1 MLKWAVSGF
10 YWAQQRNMRESRDH
24 FLRVS
29 FDSDTMVE
37 LFPDDVRTDVL
48 NIAK

>member
-29 FDSDTMVE
+29 FDPMVQY
-37 LFPDDVRTDVL
+37 FPDDVRIEAAI